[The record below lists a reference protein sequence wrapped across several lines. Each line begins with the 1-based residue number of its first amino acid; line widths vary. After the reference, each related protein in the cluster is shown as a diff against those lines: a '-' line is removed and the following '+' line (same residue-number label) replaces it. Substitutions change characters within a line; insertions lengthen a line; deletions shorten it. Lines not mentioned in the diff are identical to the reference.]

1 MATNWY
7 YYKLVEIKE
16 GKDATVPPG
25 GFSDIAEVDLV
36 VSDAGLVYKDRQG
49 IVVNPSQ

>member
-25 GFSDIAEVDLV
+25 TAATTAEVDLI
-36 VSDAGLVYKDRQG
+36 VSEVGLVYKDRQG